1 MLFNSVQFIIF
12 FPIVVMILFLVPQ
25 KLRIYWLLVAS
36 YYFYMCWN
44 AKYALLIA
52 FSTLITWVT
61 GILLEK
67 SECKWKRKLCI
78 GICCL
83 ANFGVLFVFK
93 YLNFAIENINHLM
106 DVINSGGHIKALDL
120 LLPVGISFYTFQAVG
135 YIIDVYRKDIKAEHN
150 LCRYALFISFFPQLV
165 AGPIER
171 AGNMLDQ
178 LKELEKKQLLQ
189 YRQVKNGF
197 LMMAWGMF
205 QKVIVSDRLAIIVD
219 EIYGN
224 YSEYGLTTIIFG
236 TVMFAF
242 QIYCDFDGYT
252 NIACGAAEVMGIRL
266 MKNFKQP
273 YLATNIREF
282 WRRWHISLT
291 SWFRD
296 YLYIP
301 LGGNRKGT
309 VRKYINTIVVFLVS
323 GLWHGVGWN
332 FLLWGAIHGVAQ
344 VCSGMRR
351 KDEKLNFSAKLRRGI
366 FTFAVVDFAWLFFR
380 ADSVGHALALLKQ
393 MTTQIGDFSMIGGCL
408 DFGNWMILLLG
419 LLAVFLVDVVHERGI
434 RIREWLEK
442 QEIWFRYAVYL
453 FLFCSCLYMG
463 VNYADGGVTQF
474 IYFQF

>member
-12 FPIVVMILFLVPQ
+12 FPLVIAILFIMPR
-25 KLRIYWLLVAS
+25 KLRMYWLLVTS

-52 FSTLITWVT
+52 FSTLITWLT

-67 SECKWKRKLCI
+67 TEDVRKRKLYI
-78 GICCL
+78 VGCCL
-83 ANFGVLFVFK
+83 ANLSILFVFK
-93 YLNFAIENINHLM
+93 YLNFAIENINALM
-106 DVINSGGHIKALDL
+106 GIANVNFHVRSVDL
-120 LLPVGISFYTFQAVG
+120 LLPVGISFYTFQALG
-135 YIIDVYRKDIKAEHN
+135 YIIDVYRGDIKAERN

-171 AGNMLDQ
+171 AGNMLEQ
-178 LKELEKKQLLQ
+178 LKAIDKKQLFQ
-189 YRQVKNGF
+189 YRQVKNGL
-197 LMMAWGMF
+197 LMMGWGMF

-224 YSEYGLTTIIFG
+224 YSEYGLTTIVFATIA
-236 TVMFAF
+236 FAF

-273 YLATNIREF
+273 YLATNVREF
-282 WRRWHISLT
+282 WKRWHISLT

-301 LGGNRKGT
+301 LGGNRKGA
-309 VRKYINTIVVFLVS
+309 VRKYMNTLIVFVVS
-323 GLWHGVGWN
+323 GVWHGVGWN
-332 FLLWGAIHGVAQ
+332 FILWGGIHGVAQ
-344 VCSGMRR
+344 VCSNLRR
-351 KDEKLNFSAKLRRGI
+351 KEEALSFSAKLRKGMI
-366 FTFAVVDFAWLFFR
+366 TFAIVDFAWLFFR
-380 ADSVGHALALLKQ
+380 ADSMGHAVALLRQ
-393 MTTQIGDFSMIGGCL
+393 MLTQIGDFSMIGGCL
-408 DFGNWMILLLG
+408 DNGNWMILLLG
-419 LLAVFLVDVVHERGI
+419 VICVVLVDLVHEKGI
-434 RIREWLEK
+434 RIRERLEK
-442 QEIWFRYAVYL
+442 QEIWFRYAIYL